1 MDTILVEKY
10 DEVYFKLH
18 CNIEQ
23 NMELKSFFSCY
34 APNFKYHPKFKARI
48 WNGKISFYN
57 VREQLLPI
65 GLINEFKEF
74 LKKYQ
79 YKVKLLFDPQELI
92 NDLSLEQINDFY
104 EAVFRDSKFFP
115 RDYQHKAIYTSLKK
129 KRGVIE
135 SPTGSGKSLIIYSII
150 RFILGVTEGKI
161 LLVVPS
167 ISLTNQMFNDFVEYG
182 WYDAYDYSSI
192 LYSGSKKYDKNKR
205 ILISTWQSIH
215 KKRQEFF
222 EDFDCVIVDETQS
235 AKSNSLKSI
244 LQKCVNADYRFGL
257 TGTLPT
263 EQADINNI
271 YGYIGPKIFTLKS
284 GELID
289 KGVLSNIKIV
299 NMLIQYSESDKK
311 LNRKRTFAEESRAI
325 SENKDR
331 NKVLKYIIKNINNK
345 DNVLVLCEKIEHLKS
360 IKEYIDGNFSETHE
374 IFMIYGN
381 TNVEEREKIRKYM
394 NENKSVILVASYG
407 TSAVGINIRRIHHI
421 IFASS
426 YKSKI
431 KVLQSIGR
439 GLRKHKEKSKLIL
452 WDLIDDMTWVKRT
465 GTIGKNYVY
474 QHFEE
479 RLKYY
484 KEQGFKFISKKVNLN
499 KL

>member
-10 DEVYFKLH
+10 DNVYFKLH

-34 APNFKYHPKFKARI
+34 APNYKYHPKFKAKI

-57 VREQLLPI
+57 VKEQLLPI
-65 GLINEFKEF
+65 GLTYQLKEF
-74 LKKYQ
+74 LNRYD
-79 YKVKLLFDPQELI
+79 YKIKFLFDPNELI
-92 NDLSLEQINDFY
+92 NDISIDQINDFY
-104 EAVFRDSKFFP
+104 EAIFRNTDFFP
-115 RDYQHKAIYTSLKK
+115 RDYQHQAIYTALKK
-129 KRGVIE
+129 KRGIIE
-135 SPTGSGKSLIIYSII
+135 SPTASGKSLIIYSII
-150 RFILGVTEGKI
+150 RFVLGVTEGKI

-167 ISLTNQMFNDFVEYG
+167 ISLTTQMFNDFVEYG
-182 WYDAYDYSSI
+182 WFDAYDYSSI

-205 ILISTWQSIH
+205 ILISTYQSLH
-215 KKRQEFF
+215 RKKENFF
-222 EDFDCVIVDETQS
+222 EDFDCVIIDETQQ
-235 AKSNSLKSI
+235 AKSNSIKTI
-244 LQKCVNADYRFGL
+244 LQNCVNANYRFGL

-263 EQADINNI
+263 DVADINNI
-271 YGYIGPKIFTLKS
+271 YGYIGPKIFSLKS
-284 GELID
+284 NTLID
-289 KGVLSNIKIV
+289 KGFLSKIKIV
-299 NMLIQYSESDKK
+299 NMLIQYSEEEKK
-311 LNRKRTFAEESRAI
+311 LNRKRTFPEESRAI
-325 SENKDR
+325 AENTDR
-331 NKVLKYIIKNINNK
+331 NKVIKYIVKNINNK
-345 DNVLVLCEKIEHLKS
+345 DNTLILCEKIDHLKS
-360 IKEYIDGNFSETHE
+360 IKEYVDENFSETHE

-381 TNVEEREKIRKYM
+381 TNVDEREKIRKYM

-407 TSAVGINIRRIHHI
+407 TMSTGVNISRIHHI

-465 GTIGKNYVY
+465 GKIGKNYVY

-484 KEQGFKFISKKVNLN
+484 KEQGFKYISKKINLN

>member
-10 DEVYFKLH
+10 DNVYFKLH

-23 NMELKSFFSCY
+23 SMELKSFFSCY
-34 APNFKYHPKFKARI
+34 APNYRYHPKFKARI

-57 VREQLLPI
+57 VKDQLLPI
-65 GLINEFKEF
+65 GLVYRLKDF
-74 LKKYQ
+74 LDKYN
-79 YKVKLLFDPQELI
+79 YKIKLLFDPNDLI
-92 NDLSLEQINDFY
+92 NDISIDQMNDFY
-104 EAVFRDSKFFP
+104 NAVFRDSNFWP
-115 RDYQHKAIYTSLKK
+115 RDYQHKAIHTALKK
-129 KRGVIE
+129 KRGIIE
-135 SPTGSGKSLIIYSII
+135 SPTASGKSLIIYSII
-150 RFILGVTEGKI
+150 RFVLGVTEGKI

-167 ISLTNQMFNDFVEYG
+167 VSLTNQMFNDFVEYG
-182 WYDAYDYSSI
+182 WFDAYDSSSI

-205 ILISTWQSIH
+205 ILISTWQSIY
-215 KKRQEFF
+215 KKKQSFF
-222 EDFDCVIVDETQS
+222 EEFDCVIVDETQQ
-235 AKSNSLKSI
+235 AKSNSIKTI
-244 LQKCVNADYRFGL
+244 LQNCVNADYRFGL

-263 EQADINNI
+263 EIADINNI

-284 GELID
+284 STLID

-299 NMLIQYSESDKK
+299 NMLIQYSEEEKK
-311 LNRKRTFAEESRAI
+311 LNRKRTFPEESRAI
-325 SENKDR
+325 AENQDR
-331 NKVLKYIIKNINNK
+331 NKVLKYIIKNINTN
-345 DNVLVLCEKIEHLKS
+345 DNILILCEKIDHLKK
-360 IKEYIDGNFSETHE
+360 IKEYIDENFSDTHE

-381 TNVEEREKIRKYM
+381 TNVDERERIRKYM
-394 NENKSVILVASYG
+394 NENKSVILVASFG
-407 TSAVGINIRRIHHI
+407 TTSTGINIRRIHHI

-439 GLRKHKEKSKLIL
+439 GLRKHKEKKHLIL
-452 WDLIDDMTWVKRT
+452 WDLIDDMTWIKRT
-465 GTIGKNYVY
+465 GSIGKNYVY

-484 KEQGFKFISKKVNLN
+484 KEQGFKYISKKINLN